1 MGTRP
6 GIMGT
11 RPGSRAKKNWEKIYI
26 SGLLGKTNKVR
37 KKTLC
42 GIQDMTHILDPTKGF
57 RSSSFPLPK
66 KPRDKKPRKKI
77 VLLHKS
83 K

>member
-11 RPGSRAKKNWEKIYI
+11 RSGSRAKKIGEKIYV
-26 SGLLGKTNKVR
+26 SGLLGKNNKVR

-42 GIQDMTHILDPTKGF
+42 GIQDMNHILDPTKGF
-57 RSSSFPLPK
+57 WSSSFPLPK
-66 KPRDKKPRKKI
+66 KPRDI
-77 VLLHKS
+77 KS
-83 K
+83 QENDCPPS